1 MEQKERGRIMIKL
14 ILRGMVIGV
23 ANIIPGVSGGTM
35 MVVMG
40 IYDKLIHAITH
51 LKSEFKQALKLL
63 VPIAIGMGLGIV
75 ILTEILTRALENF
88 PVQTN
93 FMFIGLIVGGL
104 PVILKKLKDTGKK
117 VSVGNVIAMLAFFA
131 LVVGMAMVGE
141 AEGSGAEIT
150 INAINVIKLFF
161 IGVIASA
168 TMVIPGVSGSMVLML
183 LGYYYTILDSVS
195 AFLHGLLEFNMPVL
209 LHNFG
214 LLFPFGIGVLV
225 GIGVIAKLVE
235 IVFVK
240 FPNYAYCAIIGLIV
254 ASPVGII
261 LMSDLSAYNMIAIL
275 TGLVTFAIGF
285 VIARKLGEE

>member
-1 MEQKERGRIMIKL
+1 MIKM
-14 ILRGMVIGV
+14 ILKGAVIGI

-51 LKSEFKQALKLL
+51 LRSEFKQALKLL
-63 VPIAIGMGLGIV
+63 IPIVIGMGLGIV
-75 ILTEILTRALENF
+75 VLTEVITRALENF

-104 PVILKKLKDTGKK
+104 PVILQKLKETGKK
-117 VSVGNVIAMLAFFA
+117 VSFGNVIAMLAFFA
-131 LVVGMAMVGE
+131 LVVGMALVGE

-150 INAINVIKLFF
+150 INLMNIIKLFF
-161 IGVIASA
+161 VGIIASA

-195 AFLHGLLEFNMPVL
+195 AFLHGLLEFDIPTL
-209 LHNFG
+209 FHNFG
-214 LLFPFGIGVLV
+214 ILFPFGIGVLV

-254 ASPVGII
+254 ASPIGII
-261 LMSDLSAYNMIAIL
+261 LMSDLTAYNLIAIL
-275 TGLVTFAIGF
+275 TGVVTFAIGF

>member
-1 MEQKERGRIMIKL
+1 MIKL

>member
-1 MEQKERGRIMIKL
+1 MIKM
-14 ILRGMVIGV
+14 ILKGMVIGV

-63 VPIAIGMGLGIV
+63 IPIAIGMGLGIV
-75 ILTEILTRALENF
+75 VLTEIITRALENF

-104 PVILKKLKDTGKK
+104 PVILQRLKETGKK
-117 VSVGNVIAMLAFFA
+117 VSAGNIIALVAFFS
-131 LVVGMAMVGE
+131 LVAGMALMGE
-141 AEGSGAEIT
+141 AEGSGAEVT
-150 INAINVIKLFF
+150 INIVNVVKMFVVGI
-161 IGVIASA
+161 IASA

-183 LGYYYTILDSVS
+183 LGFYYTILDSIS
-195 AFLHGLLEFNMPVL
+195 AFLHGLMAFDFPVL

-214 LLFPFGIGVLV
+214 ILCPFGIGMLV

-254 ASPVGII
+254 ASPIAII
-261 LMSDLSAYNMIAIL
+261 LLSDLTAYNLISIL
-275 TGLVTFAIGF
+275 TGVVTFAIGF
-285 VIARKLGEE
+285 VIARKLGED